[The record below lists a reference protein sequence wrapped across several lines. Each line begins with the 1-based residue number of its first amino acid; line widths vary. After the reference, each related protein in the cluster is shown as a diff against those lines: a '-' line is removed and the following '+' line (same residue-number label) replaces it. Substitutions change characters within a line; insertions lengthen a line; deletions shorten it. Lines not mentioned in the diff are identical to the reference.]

1 MRETKIKNRPVSSRL
16 SIQFL
21 GAIAATLGMV
31 ATSPTSAAEQGS
43 VSESS
48 LTGTPQQEAR
58 LLSAFFGL
66 DDDLPFAAN
75 MLCFGA
81 SGEDGMPVVFS
92 QTLDADTLQPED
104 FEVTSKSGEVHTPK
118 CVTLRPAQDQ
128 GELRTVL
135 LIGEFGDAPD
145 NPPVSVKVVGDLLSD
160 GSPVSNFKG
169 TQVDVTPL
177 ADGPSLVLAEP
188 VPEEQWTQE
197 TNSTRCPQ
205 GVKQIIRVTWNGGVR
220 RPDRREAGEAER
232 KLYRVEVQRA
242 DGSSGEVSP
251 IALAELTD
259 RDNNHFLCLDTDD
272 TAVAVSFPE
281 GQLVDPN
288 GDLNPYTTVEI
299 STSER

>member
-1 MRETKIKNRPVSSRL
+1 MKNDKVSNHL

-21 GAIAATLGMV
+21 AAIAATVGLV
-31 ATSPTSAAEQGS
+31 ATSPTSAAEQES
-43 VSESS
+43 LSESS
-48 LTGTPQQEAR
+48 LTAAPQQEAR

-92 QTLDADTLQPED
+92 QTLDVDTLQPED

-118 CVTLRPAQDQ
+118 CATLRPAQDE

-135 LIGEFGDAPD
+135 LIGEFGDEPD

-160 GSPVSNFKG
+160 GSPAINFKG

-177 ADGPSLVLAEP
+177 ADGPSLVLAES
-188 VPEEQWTQE
+188 VPEKQWTQE

-205 GVKQIIRVTWNGGVR
+205 
-220 RPDRREAGEAER
+220 
-232 KLYRVEVQRA
+232 
-242 DGSSGEVSP
+242 
-251 IALAELTD
+251 
-259 RDNNHFLCLDTDD
+259 
-272 TAVAVSFPE
+272 AVS
-281 GQLVDPN
+281 
-288 GDLNPYTTVEI
+288 YTHLTLPTICRV
-299 STSER
+299 

>member
-1 MRETKIKNRPVSSRL
+1 MKNHPVSNHL

-21 GAIAATLGMV
+21 GTIAATLGLM
-31 ATSPTSAAEQGS
+31 AICSASAAEHDS
-43 VSESS
+43 LSKSS
-48 LTGTPQQEAR
+48 FTRAPQQETR

-66 DDDLPFAAN
+66 DNDLPFAAN
-75 MLCFGA
+75 RLCWGA

-92 QTLDADTLQPED
+92 QTLDAATLQPED
-104 FEVTSKSGEVHTPK
+104 FEVTSKFGEVHTPK

-145 NPPVSVKVVGDLLSD
+145 NPPVSVKVVGDVLSD
-160 GSPVSNFKG
+160 GSPAINFKG

-177 ADGPSLVLAEP
+177 ADGPSPVLAVP
-188 VPEEQWTQE
+188 VPEKQWTQE

-242 DGSSGEVSP
+242 DGSSSEVTP
-251 IALAELTD
+251 IALAELDD
-259 RDNNHFLCLDTDD
+259 RDNNHFLCLDTND

-281 GQLVDPN
+281 GRLVDPN
-288 GDLNPYTTVEI
+288 GDLNPHTTVKI
-299 STSER
+299 SISGR

>member
-1 MRETKIKNRPVSSRL
+1 MKNDTVSNDL

-21 GAIAATLGMV
+21 GAIAVTVGLV
-31 ATSPTSAAEQGS
+31 ATCPTSAAEQDS
-43 VSESS
+43 LSESS
-48 LTGTPQQEAR
+48 LTGAPQPEAR

-66 DDDLPFAAN
+66 DNDLPFAAN
-75 MLCFGA
+75 RLCWGA

-104 FEVTSKSGEVHTPK
+104 FEVTSKSGAVHTPN
-118 CVTLRPAQDQ
+118 CATLRPAQDE

-160 GSPVSNFKG
+160 GSPAINFKG

-177 ADGPSLVLAEP
+177 ADGPSLVLAES
-188 VPEEQWTQE
+188 VPEKQWTQE

-242 DGSSGEVSP
+242 DGSFGEVTP
-251 IALAELTD
+251 IALAELED

-281 GQLVDPN
+281 GRLVDPN
-288 GDLNPYTTVEI
+288 GDLNPHTTVKI
-299 STSER
+299 STSGR

>member
-1 MRETKIKNRPVSSRL
+1 MKNYTVSNHL

-21 GAIAATLGMV
+21 GAIAATLGLV
-31 ATSPTSAAEQGS
+31 ATSPTLAAEQDS
-43 VSESS
+43 LSESS
-48 LTGTPQQEAR
+48 LTGAPQQEAR

-66 DDDLPFAAN
+66 DNDLPFAAN

-92 QTLDADTLQPED
+92 QTLDADTLQPKD

-160 GSPVSNFKG
+160 GSPAINFKG

-188 VPEEQWTQE
+188 VPEKQWTQE

-220 RPDRREAGEAER
+220 RPDRGEAGEAER
-232 KLYRVEVQRA
+232 KLYPPWQ
-242 DGSSGEVSP
+242 
-251 IALAELTD
+251 
-259 RDNNHFLCLDTDD
+259 N
-272 TAVAVSFPE
+272 
-281 GQLVDPN
+281 
-288 GDLNPYTTVEI
+288 
-299 STSER
+299 